1 MPTLAVVGQPIS
13 GRRLHEAVVEH
24 LARQIVGRS
33 LPPGTLLP
41 PEPRLAIQFG
51 VSRTVV
57 REAVR
62 LLAAKGL
69 VSVKHGSGVRVQPPD
84 AWARL
89 DPLILYEQ
97 VQVSRDARVLGAVL
111 EVRRLLEGQ
120 LARLA
125 AARRSAADVERL
137 EEAIDG
143 LRDELREHGAF
154 GRWDLEF
161 HDRIFVA
168 AGNPLLREMIRPVT
182 AALFDVRR
190 LLTDRPPAG
199 LTRSQQGHEAIFAA
213 VQAGD
218 PDAAGAAMLHH
229 VAQFES
235 ELRASWLFQ
244 PAPPPETVIVGSID
258 RRVER

>member
-1 MPTLAVVGQPIS
+1 MTSLAVVGQPIS
-13 GRRLHEAVVEH
+13 ERRLHESVVAH
-24 LARQIVGRS
+24 LARQIVGGS

-41 PEPRLAIQFG
+41 PGPRLAAQFG

-57 REAVR
+57 REAAR

-89 DPLILYEQ
+89 DPLILSEQ
-97 VQVSRDARVLGAVL
+97 VQVSRDARVLAAVL
-111 EVRRLLEGQ
+111 EVRRLLERQ

-125 AARRSAADVERL
+125 AERRTAVDLARL
-137 EEAIDG
+137 EEAIGG
-143 LRDELREHGAF
+143 LRAELRERGAF

-161 HDRIFVA
+161 HDRLFVA
-168 AGNPLLREMIRPVT
+168 AGNPLLREMVRPVT

-218 PDAAGAAMLHH
+218 PDAAGAAMLRH

-235 ELRASWLFQ
+235 ELRASRLFH
-244 PAPPPETVIVGSID
+244 PATPPDAVTMEAID
-258 RRVER
+258 RRVEW